1 MSSTEFM
8 SYRSRSRD
16 QQDAF
21 ERHVWGQRRYTAGA
35 GSVIDVRGTDTLDED
50 APVLNTGYGFNLP
63 ENSDAEVFLVA
74 LGSDTNQKVAM
85 LTLPR
90 SAQREWPEGAGGVQH
105 PTDPDVFIQLN
116 DEGVEIN
123 HSGGSVITMDADGNV
138 TISASS
144 IVVVADDTVFNS
156 DVVVNGTLDA
166 NGSALRHNG
175 TNVGDSHRH
184 GGVDTGPSSTQGP
197 F

>member
-63 ENSDAEVFLVA
+63 ENSDAEVFLIA
-74 LGSDTNQKVAM
+74 LGSDTNQKVAL
-85 LTLPR
+85 LTLSR
-90 SAQREWPEGAGGVQH
+90 SAQREWPEGTGGVQH
-105 PTDPDVFIQLN
+105 PTNPDLYLEFN
-116 DEGVEIN
+116 DDGIVLRHGRLTLGNEGGVTVEVEGGDITIN
-123 HSGGSVITMDADGNV
+123 GNL
-138 TISASS
+138 T
-144 IVVVADDTVFNS
+144 
-156 DVVVNGTLDA
+156 VNGTLDVS
-166 NGSALRHNG
+166 GSALRHNG